1 MSPEEIRLRC
11 LELAME
17 QAKREGVHA
26 DRNAIADI
34 ATQFYNR
41 IVIDPAAPVEPEK
54 APTKRGRAAAD
65 KSAPIFE

>member
-1 MSPEEIRLRC
+1 MSLEEIRLRC

-17 QAKREGVHA
+17 QAKREGVHS

-41 IVIDPAAPVEPEK
+41 IVIDPAAPATPEK
-54 APTKRGRAAAD
+54 AAAKRGRAAAD